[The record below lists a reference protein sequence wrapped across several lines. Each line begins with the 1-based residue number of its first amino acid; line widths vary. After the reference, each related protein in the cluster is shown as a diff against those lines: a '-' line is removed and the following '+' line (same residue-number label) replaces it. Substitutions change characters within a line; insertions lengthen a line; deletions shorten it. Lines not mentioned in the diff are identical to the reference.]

1 MDYFLFSVRI
11 WKEEI
16 FKNLSSEWSPEAFY
30 SKGSKAVFHVPKASS
45 VGVWTDKSEC
55 GEKGRNAGFPELPVE
70 TMQFSGR
77 FWSFSGHGKGPS
89 DQTIRKLPSFPFTEV
104 STCVISQVWL
114 TLHDTGISCEGLSPR
129 SFSGKAIP
137 LPSQVSGLPEVH
149 PIP

>member
-1 MDYFLFSVRI
+1 MESRSILLQGIQGGISCSEGQLGGGMDRQI
-11 WKEEI
+11 R
-16 FKNLSSEWSPEAFY
+16 
-30 SKGSKAVFHVPKASS
+30 
-45 VGVWTDKSEC
+45 VW
-55 GEKGRNAGFPELPVE
+55 GEGRNAGFPELPVE